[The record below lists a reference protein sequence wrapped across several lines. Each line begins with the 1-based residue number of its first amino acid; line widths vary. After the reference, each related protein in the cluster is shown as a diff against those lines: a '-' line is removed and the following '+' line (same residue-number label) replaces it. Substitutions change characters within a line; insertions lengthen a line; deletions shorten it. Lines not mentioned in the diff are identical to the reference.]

1 MVWTA
6 LISPVVSILDK
17 FIEDKDQKNKL
28 AHEIA
33 TLAEKQS
40 HELNVGQI
48 DINKTEAL
56 HRSVWVA
63 GWRPCLGWVA
73 SLSFAWIFLLQPI
86 AQWILILCGNSAV
99 LPSLQTD
106 VLMEL
111 TFALLGM
118 AGLRSWEKSKGL
130 TK

>member
-6 LISPVVSILDK
+6 LIAPVASILDK

-40 HELNVGQI
+40 HELNLGQI
-48 DINKTEAL
+48 DINKTEAQ
-56 HRSVWVA
+56 HRSIWVA

-86 AQWILILCGNSAV
+86 AQWILILCGNNAV

>member
-6 LISPVVSILDK
+6 LIAPVTSILDK
-17 FIEDKDQKNKL
+17 FIEDKDQKNKM

-33 TLAEKQS
+33 TMAEKQA
-40 HELNVGQI
+40 HAQNMAQI
-48 DINKTEAL
+48 DINKTEAS
-56 HRSVWVA
+56 HRSIFVA
-63 GWRPCLGWVA
+63 GWRPCLGWVS
-73 SLSFAWIFLLQPI
+73 SLSFAWIFLLQPLV
-86 AQWILILCGNSAV
+86 QWILILAGNNVV
-99 LPSLQTD
+99 LPTFQTD